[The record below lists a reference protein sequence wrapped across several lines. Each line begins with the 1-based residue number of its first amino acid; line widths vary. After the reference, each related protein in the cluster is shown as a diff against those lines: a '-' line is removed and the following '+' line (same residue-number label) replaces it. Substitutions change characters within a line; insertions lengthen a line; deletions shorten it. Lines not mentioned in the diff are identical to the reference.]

1 METILA
7 VEILRHTILTA
18 ILIAAPLLGVSL
30 ICGVIFNLIQVAT
43 SIQDPG
49 FSSIPRF
56 TVCALAFLLL
66 LPWML
71 NQMSGFVGRTA
82 EMIPRVTRPS

>member
-1 METILA
+1 MEYALA
-7 VEILRHTILTA
+7 VEILRDTMLMSIK
-18 ILIAAPLLGVSL
+18 IAAPLLLTCLLVGIGV
-30 ICGVIFNLIQVAT
+30 NLLQVAT

-56 TVCALAFLLL
+56 VTCALAFLLL

-71 NQMSGFVGRTA
+71 HQMSDYMHRMA
-82 EMIPRVTRPS
+82 AMIPRMVQ